1 MSERCVKKGFEIC
14 RSSLCILYYYCVITW
29 LSVAFIIDRKWL
41 LFFFNQSYYYQGQ
54 IQNILCV
61 KYPTITIFWS
71 DLKILVSFSGWITR
85 LISTFSM
92 KLDMLGVLIFLYWS
106 SSQIHFKC
114 DIKKEKNS
122 KIKLWKLNVTHS
134 KMSCQTRFIIPSL
147 LTLARHDVH
156 LTWDTVAVFNYVCN
170 SFVSGTCTTHFQ
182 TE

>member
-1 MSERCVKKGFEIC
+1 MVIIFFEPK
-14 RSSLCILYYYCVITW
+14 LL
-29 LSVAFIIDRKWL
+29 LSGSNTEYFMCEIPNHYHFLKWL
-41 LFFFNQSYYYQGQ
+41 EDLGELLRLDNQ
-54 IQNILCV
+54 V
-61 KYPTITIFWS
+61 DKHF
-71 DLKILVSFSGWITR
+71 
-85 LISTFSM
+85 FSM

-134 KMSCQTRFIIPSL
+134 KMSCQTRCIIPSL